1 MGERLCDKALRMPE
15 SLLTIAWVFT
25 KLGCLSFG
33 GPIAH
38 LGFLHAEFV
47 ERRRWVDEAHFSDLV
62 ALCQFLPGPAS
73 SQLVFALGM
82 TRRGLPGA
90 LVASLCFT
98 APSLG
103 LMIAFASGVAHVTD
117 LHAAG
122 WLHGLKLAAVVVVA
136 QAVWSMGKKLCPDRE
151 RLTVCLAATALVLA
165 VPHALT
171 QVALI
176 GGGGVVGWLRY
187 RKTVVVP
194 AVAPAVTGRHRVAAG
209 ALLFWAAALIALPV
223 LTELAGSR
231 SLAHFSAFY
240 RSGSLVFGGGHVVLP
255 LLRAEVVPTGW
266 LTDDRFL
273 AGYAAAQALPGPL
286 FTFAGYL
293 GAAMASDV
301 PAWLNGLWCAL
312 AIFLPAWLLIGG
324 ALPFW
329 QRLRARASA
338 QAVLM
343 GANASVVGVLL
354 AALYEPVFTSAVRAP
369 ADGALVVAGFALLE
383 AWRTPPG
390 LLVIAFAVAG
400 QWLLQ

>member
-1 MGERLCDKALRMPE
+1 MRVAVCDKALRMPE

-25 KLGCLSFG
+25 RLGCLSFG

-47 ERRRWVDEAHFSDLV
+47 ERRRWIDEAHFSDLV

-98 APSLG
+98 APSLV

-151 RLTVCLAATALVLA
+151 RLTVCLGAAALVLA

-176 GGGGVVGWLRY
+176 AGGGVVGWLLY

-194 AVAPAVTGRHRVAAG
+194 AVAPVTGRHGVAAA
-209 ALLFWAAALIALPV
+209 ALLFWAAALLALPL

-231 SLAHFSAFY
+231 SLAHFSAFF

-293 GAAMASDV
+293 GAAMPSDG
-301 PAWLNGLWCAL
+301 PAWLNGVWCAF

-329 QRLRARASA
+329 QRLRARPSA
-338 QAVLM
+338 QAVLL

-369 ADGALVVAGFALLE
+369 ADVALVLVGAALLE
-383 AWRTPPG
+383 VWKAPPA
-390 LLVIAFAVAG
+390 LLVIAFAVTG